1 MKSVLAVAA
10 VLFFVLTGCG
20 GFAPTMPREEAY
32 RAFAAAPTEVDAWE
46 TYLHVAFRLSPL
58 LREAEEGS
66 AWYLAILD
74 RNGELQTH
82 FAVRYHSEL
91 VALLPGCLAD
101 FEGAYAVVVSH
112 DALFCYNAAGAEA
125 FCGVGLDEFDWQA
138 NATPLSAS
146 DAIVEIVSGSPEDA
160 AVTEWLR
167 EIAANEMA
175 ARFGTTLSLSEYR
188 ALVENGGIGGRTL
201 QAILQL
207 VVQPGVTLG
216 TSWAVTG
223 SWELA
228 LTGAGI
234 GTIVPILNLLAA
246 VFTPDLD
253 HPEYGVGHPTNRSLA
268 RKLLRLEERLRATD
282 ERYLYLIDLLAEQ
295 VRTADEAATAEKQAL
310 REEIAELRARIEAL
324 EAARQT
330 EEE

>member
-1 MKSVLAVAA
+1 MKSVLAA
-10 VLFFVLTGCG
+10 VLFFVLAGCG

-32 RAFAAAPTEVDAWE
+32 RAFTAAPTDVYAWK
-46 TYLHVAFRLSPL
+46 TYVHVAFRLSPL

-66 AWYLAILD
+66 AWYLAVLD
-74 RNGELQTH
+74 KNGELQTH

-91 VALLPGCLAD
+91 VALLPGHLAD
-101 FEGAYAVVVSH
+101 FEDAYAVIVSH

-138 NATPLSAS
+138 NATLLSANE
-146 DAIVEIVSGSPEDA
+146 AVTEITSGSPEDET
-160 AVTEWLR
+160 VTEWLR
-167 EIAANEMA
+167 EIAVDEMA
-175 ARFGTTLSLSEYR
+175 ARFGTTLSLSEYQ

-234 GTIVPILNLLAA
+234 GTILPILNLLAA

-295 VRTADEAATAEKQAL
+295 IRSIDQTATTEEDAL

-324 EAARQT
+324 EADQT